1 MAALRRPGRGMCNR
15 GGSVDVLRTFR
26 SETRMSAFSKPQYM
40 PCAEC
45 GASVAQKESEL
56 HVCERERRLDFAVF
70 QLRGERGQFDE
81 QVAAYLE
88 SPRGLFEA
96 WYAAQRR

>member
-1 MAALRRPGRGMCNR
+1 
-15 GGSVDVLRTFR
+15 
-26 SETRMSAFSKPQYM
+26 MSAFPQPQYM

-45 GASVAQKESEL
+45 GASVAQKEAEL

-70 QLRGERGQFDE
+70 QLRSELGRFDE